1 MAGGILVVDDIATNR
16 VVLKVKLEQ
25 AFRQTL
31 QAEDGAG
38 CLRQV
43 RDNRPDLILLDLNL
57 PDMSGIDVLRRLRAD
72 PATRSIPVIVVSAST
87 DRDQRL
93 AALAAGAEDFMPK
106 PTVDRVLHARIRN
119 LLRWREDLHE
129 DAAPLLGMAEDGDTY
144 APPGRIA
151 LVMGRSE
158 DEAAL
163 RLRLGRASHDR
174 IVVLTHRDALDAHTA
189 GAADVFLLDAAL
201 GGAEGGLRLLSEL
214 RSRTETRHAG
224 ICLWLRDGALDA
236 ETVARA
242 YDMGADDVL
251 TAAMAETELAL
262 RLSGVLR
269 RRREAG
275 QTRQSL
281 RDRAR
286 LAVVDPLTGLWNRRY
301 ALPQLAA
308 MIRQSQDQGGRIA
321 VLLID
326 LDHFKQVNDARGHA
340 AGDAVLAEI
349 ARRLV
354 TMLPDA
360 LVARIGGDEFVAA
373 LPLACLSAACIAYV
387 AESRSRGDVDLLAAT
402 LGMAVTQSPILLAD
416 GAALSVTASIG
427 VALSAADDSAGT
439 LIDRADRALYEAKA
453 GGRNRAALAT
463 GLAV

>member
-31 QAEDGAG
+31 LAEDGAG

-43 RDNRPDLILLDLNL
+43 QHNRPDLILLDLNL
-57 PDMSGIDVLRRLRAD
+57 PDMSGIDVLHRLRAD
-72 PATRSIPVIVVSAST
+72 PMTRAIPVIVVSAST
-87 DRDQRL
+87 DCDQRL

-119 LLRWREDLHE
+119 LLRWREDLH
-129 DAAPLLGMAEDGDTY
+129 DDTAPLLGMAEDGDAY

-151 LVMGRSE
+151 LVMGRPE
-158 DEAAL
+158 EAAVL
-163 RLRLGRASHDR
+163 RLRLGRASRDR
-174 IVVLTHRDALDAHTA
+174 ITTLTHRDALEA
-189 GAADVFLLDAAL
+189 GSACAADVFLLDADL
-201 GGAEGGLRLLSEL
+201 GGAEGGLRLISEL
-214 RSRTETRHAG
+214 WSRTETRHAG
-224 ICLWLRDGALDA
+224 ICLWLRDSTGDSDM
-236 ETVARA
+236 VARA
-242 YDMGADDVL
+242 FDIGADDVL
-251 TAAMAETELAL
+251 SGAMPEPELAL

-301 ALPQLAA
+301 ALPQITAMVRQAHASGQRLA
-308 MIRQSQDQGGRIA
+308 
-321 VLLID
+321 LLQID

-340 AGDAVLAEI
+340 AGDAVLREI
-349 ARRLV
+349 GQRL
-354 TMLPDA
+354 TAALPDA

-373 LPLACLSAACIAYV
+373 LPADWPSGAVAQGASAELWAKRIAAEITRDMIPLSDHVGI
-387 AESRSRGDVDLLAAT
+387 R
-402 LGMAVTQSPILLAD
+402 VT
-416 GAALSVTASIG
+416 TSIG
-427 VALSAADDSAGT
+427 VAMSDVPDDAES
-439 LIDRADRALYEAKA
+439 LIDRADRALYAAKDA
-453 GGRNRAALAT
+453 GRNRVTLA
-463 GLAV
+463 GDRRA